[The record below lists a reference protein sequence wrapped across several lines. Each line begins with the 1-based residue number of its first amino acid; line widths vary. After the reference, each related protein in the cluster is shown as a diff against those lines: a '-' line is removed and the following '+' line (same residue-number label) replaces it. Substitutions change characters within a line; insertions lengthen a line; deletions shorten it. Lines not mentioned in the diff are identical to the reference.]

1 MTAVL
6 EPASEGF
13 QAYIEEV
20 PEITAQGA
28 KIATIKENLLEQLA
42 THQDTTQD
50 HIVLTISVRVEIDF

>member
-28 KIATIKENLLEQLA
+28 KIAAIKENLLEQLA
-42 THQDTTQD
+42 THQDTPQD
-50 HIVLTISVRVEIDF
+50 NIALTISVRVEIDF